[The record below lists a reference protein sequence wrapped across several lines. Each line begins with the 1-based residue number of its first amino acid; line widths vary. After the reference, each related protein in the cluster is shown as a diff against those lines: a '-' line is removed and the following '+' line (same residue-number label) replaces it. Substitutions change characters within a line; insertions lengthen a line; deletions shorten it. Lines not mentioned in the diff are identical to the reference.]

1 MSRSHYALSVLP
13 LLLMLTGCDADEVF
27 AGTQEKQDFH
37 YTKPLASG
45 GRFSIENFN
54 GSVDITGW
62 EKNEVDISGTKYAKT
77 KAMLDEMKIDVQSSN
92 GAVSIRTIPPVEK
105 WNANAGARYNIRVPY
120 KILVELAASTNG
132 SIHLEHL
139 EGAARIRTT
148 NGGVRTRSL
157 KGNLEINT
165 TNGNVDMF
173 DVTGGAKVTTSNG
186 HINADNLHGEFT
198 ALQINRRLKE
208 QLGDR
213 ASILRA
219 TEAVLQTLVEWR
231 VICEAPDRKR
241 CFTGKSLI
249 TIASKP
255 RTMWMLEACILAS
268 GKSLNPNEMSNL
280 TFPFKLAN
288 LVEVDFNQQSRLRL
302 AQTGA
307 GLTVATTSP

>member
-13 LLLMLTGCDADEVF
+13 ALFMLTGCDADEVF

-198 ALQINRRLKE
+198 AKTTNGAISARLFDVPVNSLVKASTSNGGVDLTFD
-208 QLGDR
+208 QVRSDVR
-213 ASILRA
+213 ASTTNGHINVRLPSNVNA
-219 TEAVLQTLVEWR
+219 R
-231 VICEAPDRKR
+231 VDASTHNSSVSSELDV
-241 CFTGKSLI
+241 KSSGSWSKGRLEG
-249 TIASKP
+249 TIGSGGP
-255 RTMWMLEACILAS
+255 HLELS
-268 GKSLNPNEMSNL
+268 TSNG
-280 TFPFKLAN
+280 PI
-288 LVEVDFNQQSRLRL
+288 RLL
-302 AQTGA
+302 KGSAI
-307 GLTVATTSP
+307 